1 MKTINEYIKETRNI
15 EPLSGIEKIRPRV
28 QCMDGYSVSVQVGS
42 WLYCS
47 PRVDGAAYYDEVEL
61 GYPSEEDPLINDYAE
76 NSENYT
82 DTVYGYV
89 PVEIIDALLQ
99 KHGGI
104 VN

>member
-42 WLYCS
+42 CLYCS
-47 PRVDGAAYYDEVEL
+47 PRVDGAAYYVKVEL
-61 GYPSEEDPLINDYAE
+61 GYPSEEDPLINDYTE
-76 NSENYT
+76 DSENYT
-82 DTVYGYV
+82 DTVYRYV
-89 PVEIIDALLQ
+89 PVEIVDALLQ

-104 VN
+104 IN

>member
-28 QCMDGYSVSVQVGS
+28 QCMDGYSVSVQLGPR
-42 WLYCS
+42 LYCS
-47 PRVDGAAYYDEVEL
+47 PRVAGAAYYDKVEL

-76 NSENYT
+76 DSENYT

-89 PVEIIDALLQ
+89 PVEIVDALFQ

-104 VN
+104 IN

>member
-42 WLYCS
+42 CLYSS
-47 PRVDGAAYYDEVEL
+47 PRVDGAAYYDKVEL

-76 NSENYT
+76 DSENYT

-89 PVEIIDALLQ
+89 PVEIVDELLL

-104 VN
+104 IN